1 MLSSAKKY
9 LKILLGALMTI
20 IAAAILAFFVQV
32 SINSNRNKEMPDAM
46 KAFAQNDSTEWM
58 AGIWVDLPNCE
69 MLPENTISGITSYS
83 NKDETIEATI
93 TVQNGL
99 GKPQSYFLMVLEDGL
114 PVEYMIDGI
123 AYFTYLIEL
132 TSSPNTLH
140 LEFSSDFS
148 LHMGRLDFLLFYNEN
163 PRSDYHMTTY
173 TVWLDQEDQI
183 DKEEKLPANLQTTVA
198 QRVGV
203 QGRFTNAAYGAWF
216 WKGNFQIAES
226 DQIGPREITIDQGE
240 TLLLEAIISR
250 PGKYRTIV
258 ILDGEPISFTVDGET
273 CTYVD
278 WEADGTNM
286 LQVPIGFS
294 EDLVARNSIFT
305 VTTPLG
311 MESMTF
317 DTLASFKIPVNAPSA
332 GEE

>member
-9 LKILLGALMTI
+9 LKILLGALITVI
-20 IAAAILAFFVQV
+20 VTAIMASFVQASV
-32 SINSNRNKEMPDAM
+32 NSNQSREMPDAM
-46 KAFAQNDSTEWM
+46 KAFAKNNSTEWM

-69 MLPENTISGITSYS
+69 MLPEETISGITSYA
-83 NKDETIEATI
+83 NEDETIEATV

-99 GKPQSYFLMVLEDGL
+99 SKPQSYFLMVLEDGL

-123 AYFTYLIEL
+123 AYFTYPIEL
-132 TSSPNTLH
+132 TSSPSTLH

-148 LHMGRLDFLLFYNEN
+148 LHMGRLDFLLFYDEN

-183 DKEEKLPANLQTTVA
+183 DREEKLPADLQTTVA

-216 WKGNFQIAES
+216 WKGDFQIAES

-250 PGKYRTIV
+250 PGKYRTIIV
-258 ILDGEPISFTVDGET
+258 LDGEPISFTVDGKT

-317 DTLASFKIPVNAPSA
+317 DTLASFKIPVNDPSA

>member
-9 LKILLGALMTI
+9 LKILLGALITV
-20 IAAAILAFFVQV
+20 IATAIMVSFVQASV
-32 SINSNRNKEMPDAM
+32 NSNQSREMPDAM
-46 KAFAQNDSTEWM
+46 KAFAQNNSTEWM

-69 MLPENTISGITSYS
+69 MLPEETISGITSYA
-83 NKDETIEATI
+83 NEDETIEAAV

-99 GKPQSYFLMVLEDGL
+99 SKPQSYFLMVLEDGL

-123 AYFTYLIEL
+123 AY
-132 TSSPNTLH
+132 LH

-250 PGKYRTIV
+250 PGKYRTII